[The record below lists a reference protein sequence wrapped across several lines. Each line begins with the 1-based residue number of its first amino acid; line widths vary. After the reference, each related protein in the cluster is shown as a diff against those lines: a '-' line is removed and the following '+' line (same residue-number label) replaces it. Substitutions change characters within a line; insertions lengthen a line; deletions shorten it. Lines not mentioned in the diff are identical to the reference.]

1 MTEDYIMSTQ
11 IQILLVDDEV
21 RFLQTLAE
29 RLTIRDFDV
38 VTATN
43 GFEAL
48 EKARGYNLDLAIVDL
63 KMPGMDGEELLA
75 KLKQEHPLMEVVILT
90 GHGSAVSKQ
99 RCEEVGSYSYLNKPC
114 EMHELVDI
122 LREAFQRRMMRR
134 LDMEREQLELLVRQS
149 AGEHSLTAI
158 LRMKEIEEKLLRKK
172 SGKG

>member
-1 MTEDYIMSTQ
+1 MSAQ

-43 GFEAL
+43 GFQAL

-90 GHGSAVSKQ
+90 GHGSAASKQ
-99 RCEEVGSYSYLNKPC
+99 RCQEVGSYSYLGKPC
-114 EMHELVDI
+114 EMAELVGV
-122 LREAFQRRMMRR
+122 LREAFEKRMMRR
-134 LDMEREQLELLVRQS
+134 LDLEREQLELLVQQC
-149 AGEHSLTAI
+149 AGEHSLKAI
-158 LRMKEIEEKLLRKK
+158 LRLKEIEEEMLRKK
-172 SGKG
+172 SGKKG

>member
-1 MTEDYIMSTQ
+1 MSTQ

-75 KLKQEHPLMEVVILT
+75 KLKQEHPLLEVVILT
-90 GHGSAVSKQ
+90 GHGSAASKE
-99 RCEEVGSYSYLNKPC
+99 RCDEGGSYGYLSKPC
-114 EMHELVDI
+114 EMHELVDV
-122 LREAFQRRMMRR
+122 LREAFQKRMMRR
-134 LDMEREQLELLVRQS
+134 LDIEGEQLKLLVQQS
-149 AGEHSLTAI
+149 AGEHSLKAI
-158 LRMKEIEEKLLRKK
+158 LRLKEIEENLLRKK
-172 SGKG
+172 SGKN